1 MYNKDFDSF
10 PRIFF
15 KLGFYSKTNTEPPY
29 EYPAVFWN
37 VVVKYCH
44 WYNIYYNIARVS
56 PI

>member
-10 PRIFF
+10 PRIVF

-44 WYNIYYNIARVS
+44 WYNIYYNIARAS